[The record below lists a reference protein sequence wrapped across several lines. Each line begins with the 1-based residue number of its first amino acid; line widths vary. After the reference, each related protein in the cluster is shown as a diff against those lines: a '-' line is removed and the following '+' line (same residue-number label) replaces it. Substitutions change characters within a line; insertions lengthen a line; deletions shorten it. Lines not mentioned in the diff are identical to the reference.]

1 MRIQAELSLYPLKT
15 DRLDE
20 TVGDFI
26 RELAKPGISVSP
38 GRMSTLVHGE
48 CETVLRIVGDCFA
61 RVCRHGKVVLVVK
74 YSNACPGGENPGDGM
89 DGQEK

>member
-1 MRIQAELSLYPLKT
+1 
-15 DRLDE
+15 
-20 TVGDFI
+20 
-26 RELAKPGISVSP
+26 
-38 GRMSTLVHGE
+38 MSTLVHGE